1 MWKSGWKINKD
12 WVKGKEK
19 WMLLLVCGLILLIL
33 SFPPGSKKDKEEEA
47 GSPVVQGQLVPE
59 AKEGDSDS
67 QTAAGK
73 ISGTQE
79 PFHHGGKRQRG
90 RYQKITDRGDE
101 RVVTDDRNVGNS
113 GAGN

>member
-47 GSPVVQGQLVPE
+47 GLRSSRG
-59 AKEGDSDS
+59 SWCR
-67 QTAAGK
+67 
-73 ISGTQE
+73 
-79 PFHHGGKRQRG
+79 RQRRRFGLADGG
-90 RYQKITDRGDE
+90 RENIWD
-101 RVVTDDRNVGNS
+101 
-113 GAGN
+113 AGG

>member
-47 GSPVVQGQLVPE
+47 GSPVVQGQK
-59 AKEGDSDS
+59 KEIR
-67 QTAAGK
+67 TRRRRPGK
-73 ISGTQE
+73 YL
-79 PFHHGGKRQRG
+79 G
-90 RYQKITDRGDE
+90 RRRMRRGDTKK
-101 RVVTDDRNVGNS
+101 RWNS
-113 GAGN
+113 V

>member
-59 AKEGDSDS
+59 AKKEIR
-67 QTAAGK
+67 TRRRRPGK
-73 ISGTQE
+73 YL
-79 PFHHGGKRQRG
+79 G
-90 RYQKITDRGDE
+90 RRRMRRGDTKK
-101 RVVTDDRNVGNS
+101 RWNS
-113 GAGN
+113 V

>member
-47 GSPVVQGQLVPE
+47 GSPVVQGQLG
-59 AKEGDSDS
+59 A
-67 QTAAGK
+67 
-73 ISGTQE
+73 
-79 PFHHGGKRQRG
+79 GGKRRIFGLADGG
-90 RYQKITDRGDE
+90 RENIWD
-101 RVVTDDRNVGNS
+101 
-113 GAGN
+113 AGG

>member
-19 WMLLLVCGLILLIL
+19 WMLPAGVWTDSSDSVISAG
-33 SFPPGSKKDKEEEA
+33 GEQKDKEGRGGVSGRPGAA
-47 GSPVVQGQLVPE
+47 GAGG
-59 AKEGDSDS
+59 KEGDSDS

-79 PFHHGGKRQRG
+79 
-90 RYQKITDRGDE
+90 DRGE
-101 RVVTDDRNVGNS
+101 EIRKEMEQRCEGYS
-113 GAGN
+113 